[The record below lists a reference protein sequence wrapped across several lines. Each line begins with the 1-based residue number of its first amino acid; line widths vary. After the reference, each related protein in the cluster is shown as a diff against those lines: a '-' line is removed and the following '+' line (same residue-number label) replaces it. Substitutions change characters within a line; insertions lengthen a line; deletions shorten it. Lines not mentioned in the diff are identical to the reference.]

1 MLITSIFYLL
11 VYSLANQMTYG
22 ILTVVLFFLI
32 SAVNGVWGPWS
43 LWSAC
48 TASCGPGSRE
58 RKRSCNSP
66 APKYGGEP
74 CSGAERQVGD
84 CSYRPCP
91 GNYQSFPIFSKENY
105 LFFPLFIPSCLL
117 FWTPLTVNNI
127 QICCKVQVTDLYLYF
142 LCAVDGNYTEWTD
155 WTVCDKTCGTGLM
168 TRWRA
173 CSNPTPQYGG
183 RDCSLF
189 GPDME
194 TKTCVMKDYCP
205 SKFNA

>member
-1 MLITSIFYLL
+1 M
-11 VYSLANQMTYG
+11 A
-22 ILTVVLFFLI
+22 
-32 SAVNGVWGPWS
+32 
-43 LWSAC
+43 
-48 TASCGPGSRE
+48 
-58 RKRSCNSP
+58 
-66 APKYGGEP
+66 
-74 CSGAERQVGD
+74 
-84 CSYRPCP
+84 
-91 GNYQSFPIFSKENY
+91 
-105 LFFPLFIPSCLL
+105 
-117 FWTPLTVNNI
+117 
-127 QICCKVQVTDLYLYF
+127 DLYLYF

-205 SKFNA
+205 SKFNAYFFFVCVDVASFICKLKRRLS

>member
-1 MLITSIFYLL
+1 MLITFKSVVRSKWRIF
-11 VYSLANQMTYG
+11 
-22 ILTVVLFFLI
+22 
-32 SAVNGVWGPWS
+32 
-43 LWSAC
+43 
-48 TASCGPGSRE
+48 
-58 RKRSCNSP
+58 
-66 APKYGGEP
+66 
-74 CSGAERQVGD
+74 
-84 CSYRPCP
+84 
-91 GNYQSFPIFSKENY
+91 
-105 LFFPLFIPSCLL
+105 
-117 FWTPLTVNNI
+117 
-127 QICCKVQVTDLYLYF
+127 ICIF